1 MTKFNP
7 ASIHLILTAMF
18 TAATAACTSCT
29 GNDRTWY
36 EDDVQLWEDYL
47 AAVEQAKEPAS
58 PEKMDPDLVS
68 VISPEANPLAE
79 WLVQDGRTFV
89 LVGSVMTADESLYWA
104 GNGTLTDI
112 TTSGQGASYTSGN
125 TTDTT
130 AFVLDDRFPWV
141 TLPYDLR
148 GHLEAAGLTETDGG
162 LEMRI
167 IQMLGLPPDC
177 NCDRIVLFWAEKD
190 SLFRPAP
197 DPEIYDSEVLT
208 DFREDVDPRY
218 RAWFEDYWK
227 TAYESEPP
235 YPWTRM
241 GYTYDWHA
249 GASTVMGPS
258 EFVVRPGAM
267 VIVRDILPVRD
278 WYGRQEPP
286 SDTSKN

>member
-1 MTKFNP
+1 
-7 ASIHLILTAMF
+7 
-18 TAATAACTSCT
+18 
-29 GNDRTWY
+29 
-36 EDDVQLWEDYL
+36 
-47 AAVEQAKEPAS
+47 
-58 PEKMDPDLVS
+58 
-68 VISPEANPLAE
+68 
-79 WLVQDGRTFV
+79 
-89 LVGSVMTADESLYWA
+89 MTADESLYWA
-104 GNGTLTDI
+104 GNDTLTDI
-112 TTSGQGASYTSGN
+112 TTSGQGALYTSGN

-130 AFVLDDRFPWV
+130 AFVLDNRFPWV

-197 DPEIYDSEVLT
+197 DQEIYDSEVLT

-218 RAWFEDYWK
+218 RAWFEDYRK

-258 EFVVRPGAM
+258 EFVVRPGTL
-267 VIVRDILPVRD
+267 VIVRDIFPQKPKNSCKVNLPAGRVNVR
-278 WYGRQEPP
+278 RQGHIL
-286 SDTSKN
+286 TFG

>member
-1 MTKFNP
+1 MTKLNQAF
-7 ASIHLILTAMF
+7 IYLILTAMF
-18 TAATAACTSCT
+18 TAVTAACTSCT

-36 EDDVQLWEDYL
+36 EDDVQLREDYL

-89 LVGSVMTADESLYWA
+89 LVGSVMTAEESRYWA
-104 GNGTLTDI
+104 GNTETFL
-112 TTSGQGASYTSGN
+112 
-125 TTDTT
+125 
-130 AFVLDDRFPWV
+130 LDDRFPWV

-278 WYGRQEPP
+278 WYGRQE
-286 SDTSKN
+286 SE